1 MAFSMPE
8 RAPPWLGNPARVE
21 RLPHVKRDV
30 AMRALEGGAGGG
42 GAATRPSGEQRVD
55 EERVLL
61 MRAVAGDDA
70 AVRRLYRDHVD
81 RIFRTVA
88 RILGSDDADVEDVVQ
103 QTFLAALDGAERFDG
118 RSKVS
123 TWLIG
128 IATRRAL
135 DQSRERWRRT
145 RWQRVGEMVGLGR
158 AEARPDDLHDSR
170 SLAEWALSKLTPEQ
184 RTVFVLHEV
193 EGHTLAEI
201 STMTSTGIST
211 LHARLVAGRKRL
223 DAALASL
230 GLEVSALTADT
241 ASAAGGDDHEGA

>member
-1 MAFSMPE
+1 MTAAMTE
-8 RAPPWLGNPARVE
+8 RAPPWLGLPRLGNAAEVE
-21 RLPHVKRDV
+21 RLPVVKRDV
-30 AMRALEGGAGGG
+30 AMRVIEGGAPQGM
-42 GAATRPSGEQRVD
+42 AKDAD
-55 EERVLL
+55 DD
-61 MRAVAGDDA
+61 RAVLTRAAAGDDA

-81 RIFRTVA
+81 RVFRTVA

-135 DQSRERWRRT
+135 DQSRDRWRRS

-158 AEARPDDLHDSR
+158 AAGRPDDLHDSR
-170 SLAEWALSKLTPEQ
+170 SLAEWALAKLTPEQ

-201 STMTSTGIST
+201 GAMTSTGIST

-223 DAALASL
+223 DAALASI
-230 GLEVSALTADT
+230 GLTAG
-241 ASAAGGDDHEGA
+241 AIGAREGDDHDAA

>member
-1 MAFSMPE
+1 MTE
-8 RAPPWLGNPARVE
+8 RSPSRPGNPALAE
-21 RLPHVKRDV
+21 RLPGVTRDV
-30 AMRALEGGAGGG
+30 AMRVLEGGASGGSV
-42 GAATRPSGEQRVD
+42 GASDRNPEGD
-55 EERVLL
+55 DD
-61 MRAVAGDDA
+61 RAVLARAAAGHEPS
-70 AVRRLYRDHVD
+70 VRRLYRDHVD

-88 RILGSDDADVEDVVQ
+88 RILGSHDSDVEDVVQ

-123 TWLIG
+123 TWIIG

-135 DQSRERWRRT
+135 DQSRERWRRS

-158 AEARPDDLHDSR
+158 AAARPDDLHDSR
-170 SLAEWALSKLTPEQ
+170 ALAEWALAKLTPEQ

-201 STMTSTGIST
+201 GTMTSTGIST

-223 DAALASL
+223 DAALATL
-230 GLEVSALTADT
+230 GLE
-241 ASAAGGDDHEGA
+241 AGGLEASGLEAGANGATGGDEHEGA

>member
-1 MAFSMPE
+1 MSRGPLGK
-8 RAPPWLGNPARVE
+8 RGLPGRPPD
-21 RLPHVKRDV
+21 VKHRDV
-30 AMRALEGGAGGG
+30 AMRVIDGGGGG
-42 GAATRPSGEQRVD
+42 GAALEPDHAVL
-55 EERVLL
+55 ER
-61 MRAVAGDDA
+61 AAAGDDA
-70 AVRRLYRDHVD
+70 AVRQLYRSHVD
-81 RIFRTVA
+81 RIHRTVV
-88 RILGSDDADVEDVVQ
+88 RILGGHDADVEDVVQ

-135 DQSRERWRRT
+135 DQARDRWRRS

-158 AEARPDDLHDSR
+158 AASRPDDVHDSR
-170 SLAEWALSKLTPEQ
+170 SLAEWALGRLTPEQ

-201 STMTSTGIST
+201 QGMTGTGIST

-223 DAALASL
+223 DAALASI
-230 GLEVSALTADT
+230 GIEVGSVPRI
-241 ASAAGGDDHEGA
+241 AAKGDDDDAA